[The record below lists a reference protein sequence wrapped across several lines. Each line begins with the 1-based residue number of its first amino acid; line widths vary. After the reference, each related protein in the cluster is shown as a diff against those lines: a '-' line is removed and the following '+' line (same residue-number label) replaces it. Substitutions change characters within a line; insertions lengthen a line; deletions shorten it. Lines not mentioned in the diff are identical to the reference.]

1 MKPRTV
7 LISLSLAVV
16 AGGAVMAAS
25 TAASGDDAQLAA
37 GISVGGTDLSGLSR
51 SAALQK
57 LQAALPTPPRVTVLA
72 GTKSWTVGAD
82 QLGWGVDLNAS
93 LAPALKASAD
103 RGVMDKL
110 RAMVGAAPKQDF
122 PLMKAVNAG
131 VAKAALAKLTAPLA
145 QAPVDAKIVFSKT
158 RYAVTPDRPG
168 LGADAS
174 AAAAAFAA
182 NPDLTQLNVT
192 VRAQP
197 ARYTAAALQKQVD
210 AGNALMRSV
219 KVTLTGKPGNSTLTP
234 LQVANLYWV
243 LPTGIELDG
252 DAIIRTVKR
261 LAGELDHPAHDA
273 RYVAQGGKLV
283 KVDGTSGVVV
293 DQGKASVQLGEFVT
307 KAGLNTLALPATASE
322 PEITSADLPEPG
334 ALSIIAVGHSTYY
347 GSHPERMTNIAVAAS
362 KLNGVV
368 VPAGE
373 TFSFLNTIGH
383 ITDDNGFVGGLII
396 SGGRTVEGLGGGVCQ
411 VSTTTFRALYSAG
424 LPVVERN
431 QHAYR
436 VGYYEPQVG
445 FEAAV
450 YDPGLDL
457 KMKNDTGG
465 PIMLRVVNNPAARK
479 LDIQVWGVK
488 QTRKVT
494 VAPATILSRTP
505 HPPAQFVVNPALRPG
520 QRRQVDWAADGYNL
534 FITRTI
540 KDANGAVRT
549 DKVSTSYKPW
559 RAVFEMGPSSVPAAK
574 PVKPSGAPST

>member
-1 MKPRTV
+1 MKPRSV
-7 LISLSLAVV
+7 LISLCLSAGLA
-16 AGGAVMAAS
+16 GAVSASAA
-25 TAASGDDAQLAA
+25 TGTPEAPLAA
-37 GISVGGTDLSGLSR
+37 GISVGGTDLGGLDR
-51 SAALQK
+51 AAARQK
-57 LQAALPTPPRVTVLA
+57 LQALLPAAPQVTVRA
-72 GTKSWTVGAD
+72 AQQRWTVPAD
-82 QLGWGVDLNAS
+82 QLGWGVNLDAS
-93 LAPALKASAD
+93 LDPAFKASAA
-103 RGVMDKL
+103 RSVLDKL
-110 RAMVGAAPKQDF
+110 RALVGAAPKQDF
-122 PLMKAVNAG
+122 PLVKAVNAG
-131 VAKAALAKLTAPLA
+131 VARAALTKLAAPLA
-145 QAPVDAKIVFSKT
+145 QAPVDARIVFNKT

-168 LGADAS
+168 VGTDVGP
-174 AAAAAFAA
+174 AAAAFAA
-182 NPDLTQLNVT
+182 NPALTELNVG
-192 VRAQP
+192 VRTQP

-210 AGNALMRSV
+210 AGNALMRAL
-219 KVTLTGKPGNSTLTP
+219 KVTLSGKPGSSTLTP

-243 LPTGIELDG
+243 RPGGIELDG
-252 DAIIRTVKR
+252 DAIIRATKR

-273 RYVAQGGKLV
+273 RYVVKGTQLV
-283 KVDGTSGVVV
+283 KVEGVNGVVV
-293 DQGKASVQLGEFVT
+293 DQGRAAQLLGESVT
-307 KAGLNTLALPATASE
+307 QAGLTTLALPATAST
-322 PEITSADLPEPG
+322 PQVTSADLPEPG
-334 ALSIIAVGHSTYY
+334 SLSIIAVGHSTYY
-347 GSHPERMTNIAVAAS
+347 GSHPERMTNIAVAAG

-383 ITDDNGFVGGLII
+383 ITDEGGFVGGLII

-465 PIMLRVVNNPAARK
+465 PIMLRVVNNPGARK

-488 QTRKVT
+488 QSRKVT
-494 VAPATILSRTP
+494 VSPATILSRTP
-505 HPPAQFVVNPALRPG
+505 HPPAQFVVNSALRPG

-540 KDANGAVRT
+540 KDASGAVRS
-549 DKVSTSYKPW
+549 DRVSTTYRPW
-559 RAVFEMGPSSVPAAK
+559 RAVFEVGPSSVPAAR
-574 PVKPSGAPST
+574 PVKPAGSPST